1 MINLQKATISPIF
14 LMVARNHKQFLF
26 SRIPEILKSSN
37 ILLFWSYTI
46 ALKTHSKIDHNFSI
60 NPPILLCSQILTLRN
75 SDRAQRGWPISGGR
89 ASAEKTQLGV
99 TQVDGGWGSRAWTR
113 ITDRD
118 YESTS
123 LYMASTTGLDFHT
136 VWHLQVVR
144 LLTLISSR
152 PPEQVFQRT
161 SQSMH
166 GLPRLNLRNYIICLS
181 YHTLLVEAVTNLISL
196 KGRGNRP

>member
-75 SDRAQRGWPISGGR
+75 SDRAQRGWPISGLGWESPCWEDSAGGDSSGWGMGFQGLDQDYWQRLWIHISIHGLYNWLGLPHSMASSGGPASYPDKLTASR
-89 ASAEKTQLGV
+89 ASVPENKPEHAWPSKT
-99 TQVDGGWGSRAWTR
+99 
-113 ITDRD
+113 
-118 YESTS
+118 
-123 LYMASTTGLDFHT
+123 
-136 VWHLQVVR
+136 
-144 LLTLISSR
+144 
-152 PPEQVFQRT
+152 
-161 SQSMH
+161 
-166 GLPRLNLRNYIICLS
+166 
-181 YHTLLVEAVTNLISL
+181 
-196 KGRGNRP
+196 